1 MKKVF
6 LILIIFLFTT
16 ACDESSIGAIAK
28 IILSGED
35 KKITQTAT
43 LNPTGQL
50 ATSIQ
55 KTIDTMITRSPTT
68 DHRQIETFVFQTLE
82 AMKPTATQTPD
93 PKTIMET
100 SVAGTIAALSNSSAL
115 TATALA
121 KVPPSMP
128 TQMPIIPT
136 VVIAPC
142 DKFSFVSD
150 ITIPDG
156 SVISPGESFQKVW
169 RLKNAG
175 SCIWTPSYQF
185 VFITGDQMGAPAAIS
200 IGKYV
205 YPGETIDLGIN
216 MLAPTGSGKYRG
228 YWRMRNGSGILF
240 GMGKT
245 GHDAVWAD
253 IKVENDIS
261 NPPPAPPQINPQPLP
276 QLPRKGCE
284 ELDFYIDWWTDGR
297 FTAIFKVKNT
307 GYETWDRNSFDIA
320 YMSGDDSFFDNAY
333 HPKRLDLPE
342 TVPSGSTVVI
352 KIEGYDE
359 SKGKYQFQSQW
370 GIVKGSESYCELWIN
385 Y

>member
-6 LILIIFLFTT
+6 LIFVIILFVTT
-16 ACDESSIGAIAK
+16 CDESSIGAFAK
-28 IILSGED
+28 IILSSED
-35 KKITQTAT
+35 KKITQAAT
-43 LNPTGQL
+43 LNPTEQL

-55 KTIDTMITRSPTT
+55 KKIDEMITSTPTIG
-68 DHRQIETFVFQTLE
+68 DRQIETFVYQTLE

-93 PKTIMET
+93 PKAIMAT
-100 SVAGTIAALSNSSAL
+100 YVAGTIAALSNSSAL

-121 KVPPSMP
+121 KIPPAMP
-128 TQMPIIPT
+128 TPLPVIPT
-136 VVIAPC
+136 VAIAPC

-156 SVISPGESFQKVW
+156 SVISPGNNFQKVW

-175 SCIWTPSYQF
+175 SCVWTPSYQF
-185 VFITGDQMGAPAAIS
+185 VFVTGDQMGAPAAIPV
-200 IGKYV
+200 GKYV
-205 YPGETIDLGIN
+205 YPGETIDLSIN
-216 MLAPTGSGKYRG
+216 MMAPTGSGKYRG

-245 GHDAVWAD
+245 GQDAVWVD

-261 NPPPAPPQINPQPLP
+261 NPPTLP

-284 ELDFYIDWWTDGR
+284 ELDFYIDWWIDGR
-297 FTAIFKVKNT
+297 FTAIFEVKNT

-320 YMSGDDSFFDNAY
+320 YISGDDYLFDDYY
-333 HPKRLDLPE
+333 HPKRLDLPV
-342 TVPSGSTVVI
+342 TVTSGSTVTI
-352 KIEGYDE
+352 RIEGYDD